1 MSVKGNLRRAR
12 RTFELGNSGLT
23 LFDVNEFG
31 RPKACLHC
39 GAIFTHSTRAG
50 QARMCSPICSSARRH
65 AEQRARDARRA
76 AVRAKFKI
84 ERFAQRSVAC
94 AVCKQTVPLERQVKN
109 WRTCSVECHAL
120 RTPTYAPRSCAVCG
134 TAFRKSM
141 QFVTCSTEC
150 ASQHR
155 AKTRGKEGRLAL
167 RQTARWASLGLRC
180 RDCGVAIERLAG
192 RNMKT
197 SLCQACK
204 AKPSPKPKRQCATCD
219 GVVSAWCRAAK
230 FCSLCIGRNRKLRR
244 LDALREKTVLARM
257 HRPCAKCGHIIGNTI
272 FQKQRLCDTCFEEG
286 VRERRR
292 ARNKSR
298 KAKQSGASTDLFGHK
313 ITLARL
319 LQRDGGACRLCGKP
333 TAHDA
338 HYLSNDYPSID
349 HIVPVSQGG
358 EHAWQNVQVAHR
370 ICNSLRRDKLDA
382 PVQTAFGLTL
392 WPLDTSSTIIVTPVA
407 YEVALNGRPVK
418 LGQQKYRG
426 RLKAEAGR

>member
-1 MSVKGNLRRAR
+1 
-12 RTFELGNSGLT
+12 
-23 LFDVNEFG
+23 
-31 RPKACLHC
+31 
-39 GAIFTHSTRAG
+39 
-50 QARMCSPICSSARRH
+50 
-65 AEQRARDARRA
+65 
-76 AVRAKFKI
+76 
-84 ERFAQRSVAC
+84 
-94 AVCKQTVPLERQVKN
+94 
-109 WRTCSVECHAL
+109 
-120 RTPTYAPRSCAVCG
+120 
-134 TAFRKSM
+134 M

-407 YEVALNGRPVK
+407 YEVAPNGRPVK

-426 RLKAEAGR
+426 RLKAESGR